1 MIQLAL
7 RERFQIDKE
16 GSTFIFCG
24 LLSIGGFAFDEV
36 FGAVVWIGDGGHV
49 GGVVAPVQKS
59 VLVTYVDLAAR
70 KQSGTRG
77 VVDEQKLIYLAIH
90 SRTILP
96 AISLCYLPPTYL

>member
-59 VLVTYVDLAAR
+59 VLVM
-70 KQSGTRG
+70 
-77 VVDEQKLIYLAIH
+77 
-90 SRTILP
+90 
-96 AISLCYLPPTYL
+96 